1 MTWARGIRRVFETFC
16 ESGFLRGA
24 LPTVLGG
31 VVGAGSGGGVGGG
44 GGGWGWMGGARGVW
58 YLLLRVLTAA
68 AGLWF
73 WGGDW
78 ALGYVCA
85 QIWDFPNISL
95 FPRILSLKLFGN
107 SYTKFALVDITF
119 RFTCGSSG
127 LY

>member
-1 MTWARGIRRVFETFC
+1 MDGRDKGGLISTFAC
-16 ESGFLRGA
+16 FDCCCRA
-24 LPTVLGG
+24 LILG
-31 VVGAGSGGGVGGG
+31 
-44 GGGWGWMGGARGVW
+44 
-58 YLLLRVLTAA
+58 
-68 AGLWF
+68 
-73 WGGDW
+73 GGDW

-95 FPRILSLKLFGN
+95 FPRILRLKLFGN

>member
-1 MTWARGIRRVFETFC
+1 MAWARGIQRVFETFC
-16 ESGFLRGA
+16 ESDFLRGD

-31 VVGAGSGGGVGGG
+31 VWLGRGRGVGVDFG
-44 GGGWGWMGGARGVW
+44 
-58 YLLLRVLTAA
+58 
-68 AGLWF
+68 
-73 WGGDW
+73 GGDW